1 MEYYGKTV
9 NRRWSQSAHAEGT
22 LLALVLVCVVLRTA
36 GMAQTGAAANSHSAP
51 PAANA
56 YVGNAACAS
65 CHAAIYDSYQRTPM
79 AHASG
84 PAVDG
89 LKAADFTHAKSGVH
103 YQIYAE
109 NGKAWLAFDRP
120 GDSSVKSK
128 RELLYFIGSGRRGRS
143 YLFSEDGFVFESPVN
158 WYADRQ
164 LWDMAPAYSDA
175 RQIPLN
181 LPAYTSCLECHTSGM
196 QLPVKG
202 TENKYPAPLFTQAGV
217 GCERCHGPGAAHLEV
232 HSKGA
237 AIVNPAKLSAEQRD
251 SVCMQCH
258 LEGNVAIERPA
269 RHVYDFRPGDILDD
283 YVRHYLLTGNPAS
296 GLGANSQFEAL
307 AQSTCKKKSG
317 DAMSCT
323 SCHNPHESPSAE
335 ARASYFRGKC
345 LACHGNAFAATHHP
359 DKTDCT
365 ACHMPSSLSAD
376 ISHTEVT
383 DHRIQRRPQLSPH
396 LLQDPATPKSPLLV
410 VPFPDW
416 KQAEDDV
423 RDLALAWQSVAGN
436 GVPQAVHEAER
447 LLPLAVKQSPDDPAL
462 LSTFAYTELNHGA
475 VDHARELYQ
484 RALALDPSLID
495 AASNLGV
502 IEAKSGHLGEAVKLW
517 QGAFERA
524 PGKSGIGMNLARAFC
539 ASRQVEEARSY
550 VERVL
555 RFNPDLSEAK
565 QMLQRLS
572 VSPPKCGS

>member
-1 MEYYGKTV
+1 
-9 NRRWSQSAHAEGT
+9 
-22 LLALVLVCVVLRTA
+22 
-36 GMAQTGAAANSHSAP
+36 
-51 PAANA
+51 
-56 YVGNAACAS
+56 
-65 CHAAIYDSYQRTPM
+65 
-79 AHASG
+79 
-84 PAVDG
+84 
-89 LKAADFTHAKSGVH
+89 
-103 YQIYAE
+103 
-109 NGKAWLAFDRP
+109 
-120 GDSSVKSK
+120 
-128 RELLYFIGSGRRGRS
+128 
-143 YLFSEDGFVFESPVN
+143 
-158 WYADRQ
+158 
-164 LWDMAPAYSDA
+164 
-175 RQIPLN
+175 
-181 LPAYTSCLECHTSGM
+181 
-196 QLPVKG
+196 
-202 TENKYPAPLFTQAGV
+202 
-217 GCERCHGPGAAHLEV
+217 
-232 HSKGA
+232 
-237 AIVNPAKLSAEQRD
+237 
-251 SVCMQCH
+251 
-258 LEGNVAIERPA
+258 
-269 RHVYDFRPGDILDD
+269 
-283 YVRHYLLTGNPAS
+283 
-296 GLGANSQFEAL
+296 
-307 AQSTCKKKSG
+307 
-317 DAMSCT
+317 
-323 SCHNPHESPSAE
+323 
-335 ARASYFRGKC
+335 
-345 LACHGNAFAATHHP
+345 
-359 DKTDCT
+359 
-365 ACHMPSSLSAD
+365 MPSSLSAD

-410 VPFPDW
+410 VPFPDS